1 MLISCTNLLAPR
13 AMGMSP
19 DLTVKELFKFGDT
32 YFCGEV
38 IWRIKLILNQ
48 KPLGPSSQ
56 TETPFF
62 VSLHFGSSRNQ
73 NHQDITTAYV
83 LGRVCTCTGV
93 SMCSLYLDGYACEC
107 VGGCMHVSV
116 CVYTYIGVSV
126 YSLTDSIT

>member
-62 VSLHFGSSRNQ
+62 VSLHFGSFQKPKSSGYNNCVCTWTCMHIYRCV
-73 NHQDITTAYV
+73 YV
-83 LGRVCTCTGV
+83 LIILGWIYV
-93 SMCSLYLDGYACEC
+93 C
-107 VGGCMHVSV
+107 VGGWGVYACKCV
-116 CVYTYIGVSV
+116 CLYIHRCECIFSH
-126 YSLTDSIT
+126 